1 MNFAMITL
9 NENIKTA
16 PYYVTWILKDL
27 LFKLKPKIFMKTLL
41 MTLKNGRTHQTTAK
55 MIIDR
60 FQ

>member
-9 NENIKTA
+9 NENIKRA